1 MESNLENKIQKIELL
16 RSQISSLPPLS
27 QEVEKALWDKFRL
40 EWNYNSNHIEGNT
53 ISYVEAKQFL
63 FKNITANLHT
73 MREWEEMT
81 GHNLAVETIKEWASN
96 TEQPLNESDIRSLHT
111 MILVK
116 NYWSDAV
123 TPDGAKTRREI
134 VVGDYKS
141 FPNSVITNK
150 GELFHY
156 TDPMNVAAEMKELM
170 EWYRTSTNDHP
181 VIKATDFH
189 YKFIRIHPFDDG
201 NGRLA
206 RLLLNYE
213 LLVNGF
219 PPVII
224 KSIDKKKYLNCLQAA
239 DSGNFEPFYEFIA
252 DCLLWSLE
260 LVLKA
265 HNGESLEE
273 PDDLEKEISLFK
285 KKIKAK
291 SVQPFTQFSLEDKKK
306 VILQQLNE
314 LYIPLIGRI
323 EEKVRDSF
331 TEMFDSFSHNSVLT
345 YNGKAFPFDNPMK
358 YIKLLDENLNQ
369 NEFSVHEFIL
379 YFYNHFITPK
389 FKSKVEQIS
398 FTVEIRCNY
407 VSFDMIFWINGEGKV
422 IKNWHITETIDTKE
436 QDEIVKSVLKMV
448 LSEIDK
454 SIL

>member
-1 MESNLENKIQKIELL
+1 MNSKIAKKIEKIEQL
-16 RSQISSLPPLS
+16 RTQISSLPPLTKD
-27 QEVEKALWDKFRL
+27 VEKKLWDKFRL

-63 FKNITANLHT
+63 INQIKESFHT
-73 MREWEEMT
+73 DREWEEMT

-123 TPDGAKTRREI
+123 TPDGKKTKREI

-141 FPNSVITNK
+141 FPNSVITNN
-150 GELFHY
+150 GEIFHY
-156 TDPMNVAAEMKELM
+156 TDPMNVPAEMKELI

-181 VIKATDFH
+181 IIKATDFH

-213 LLVNGF
+213 LLANGY

-224 KSIDKKKYLNCLQAA
+224 KSVDKKKYLNCLQAA
-239 DSGNFEPFYEFIA
+239 DSDNFEPFYEFIS

-265 HNGESLEE
+265 HNNESLEE

-291 SVQPFTQFSLEDKKK
+291 QNVDNLNLTPEQVKLQVIRQVEEFYIPFIDSLSFQFNKQFGDLFSSIS
-306 VILQQLNE
+306 ILQYNRE
-314 LYIPLIGRI
+314 HG
-323 EEKVRDSF
+323 K
-331 TEMFDSFSHNSVLT
+331 FDETSSVKDFLLVNFQVNTFSNFE
-345 YNGKAFPFDNPMK
+345 YAFNIDVSLSKPQ
-358 YIKLLDENLNQ
+358 YT
-369 NEFSVHEFIL
+369 
-379 YFYNHFITPK
+379 TPK
-389 FKSKVEQIS
+389 TILSSRLLILFKNSTIQVFFGNFANPLEQWNITDTITDEERDELVKVVVKSIFEQI
-398 FTVEIRCNY
+398 
-407 VSFDMIFWINGEGKV
+407 
-422 IKNWHITETIDTKE
+422 
-436 QDEIVKSVLKMV
+436 Q
-448 LSEIDK
+448 K
-454 SIL
+454 SIEV